1 MLGLV
6 KKSIIYFSSRC
17 AAQDDVVR
25 ASSVVNQEGKKWSR
39 TCKQCLYCEGRGTSV
54 LDHLLQKFSVAL
66 QPHYASILVTSDK
79 LTFAVFFIFI
89 VCLSLII
96 IW

>member
-1 MLGLV
+1 MGDI
-6 KKSIIYFSSRC
+6 SIFQYLLYDILMISNMYFC
-17 AAQDDVVR
+17 GFICDIFV
-25 ASSVVNQEGKKWSR
+25 
-39 TCKQCLYCEGRGTSV
+39 CLYCEGRGTGAQ
-54 LDHLLQKFSVAL
+54 DHLLQKFSVAL
-66 QPHYASILVTSDK
+66 QPHYASILITADK